1 MTEEPFDTDEA
12 LVEGLRAGEQLAQL
26 VLIKRYG
33 PRVKHL
39 IKSISWDLVEEDA
52 KEIANEVIRRVIRGV
67 PSFDP
72 ARGTKFRT
80 WLYRIVANTTREH
93 VRKSKTLQA
102 RFEGE
107 FESYEGILEETG
119 SEPGVVPA
127 GMPGSAEAELVAIR
141 LPVAHR
147 IVLEALHELT
157 PTEQQ
162 VLEAWAHSL
171 TNPQIGDL
179 LGMSNQAVRTAL
191 SRAKAHLR
199 DAFRRLCRDR
209 GIDPD
214 DLGR

>member
-1 MTEEPFDTDEA
+1 MTEEPFETDEA

-26 VLIKRYG
+26 VLVKRYG
-33 PRVKHL
+33 PRVKYL
-39 IKSISWDLVEEDA
+39 IKSISWDLAEEDA
-52 KEIANEVIRRVIRGV
+52 KEVASDVFRRVIRGILG
-67 PSFDP
+67 FDP
-72 ARGTKFRT
+72 ARGTKLST

-102 RFEGE
+102 RFEAE

-127 GMPGSAEAELVAIR
+127 GLLASAEEKLVPVR

-147 IVLEALHELT
+147 IVLEALGRLT
-157 PTEQQ
+157 PTERS
-162 VLEAWAHSL
+162 VLDGWAHNL

-179 LGMSNQAVRTAL
+179 LSMSNQAVRTAL
-191 SRAKAHLR
+191 SRARAHLR
-199 DAFRRLCRDR
+199 DAFLRICRER

>member
-1 MTEEPFDTDEA
+1 M
-12 LVEGLRAGEQLAQL
+12 
-26 VLIKRYG
+26 
-33 PRVKHL
+33 
-39 IKSISWDLVEEDA
+39 DLQ
-52 KEIANEVIRRVIRGV
+52 RRLGILG
-67 PSFDP
+67 FDP
-72 ARGTKFRT
+72 ARGTKLST

-102 RFEGE
+102 RFEAE

-127 GMPGSAEAELVAIR
+127 GLLASAEEKLVPVR

-147 IVLEALHELT
+147 IVLEALGRLT
-157 PTEQQ
+157 PTERS
-162 VLEAWAHSL
+162 VLDGWAHNL

-179 LGMSNQAVRTAL
+179 LSMSNQAVRTAL
-191 SRAKAHLR
+191 SRARAHLR
-199 DAFRRLCRDR
+199 DAFLRICRER